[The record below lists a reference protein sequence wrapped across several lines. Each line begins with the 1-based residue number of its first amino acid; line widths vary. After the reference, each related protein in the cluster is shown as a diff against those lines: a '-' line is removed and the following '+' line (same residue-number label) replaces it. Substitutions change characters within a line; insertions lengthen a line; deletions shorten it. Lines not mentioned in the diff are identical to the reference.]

1 MKKKFMVTLIVV
13 CVLLPAMLSAAI
25 ADLSIGGTAMYNV
38 AGEQVV
44 DEFNNGDFSG
54 LADISNYTF
63 GADVRIKFL
72 LAEVD
77 VVGMY
82 GQVPATVTEPFYHEV
97 SVLTTGG
104 ISLDLL
110 GLARLGFGM
119 GPRFRVL
126 IDEDG
131 NASVYASNSSTIES
145 WDNFGDALLKSPVSY
160 RATLDFNLG
169 SLMLGVNYT
178 VDSTYTFENYAEV
191 NRLFEADRNSGKFGV
206 SLLFSL
212 L

>member
-1 MKKKFMVTLIVV
+1 
-13 CVLLPAMLSAAI
+13 LSAAI
-25 ADLSIGGTAMYNV
+25 ADLSIGATAMYNV
-38 AGEQVV
+38 SGDEVVQQVN
-44 DEFNNGDFSG
+44 DGDFSG
-54 LADISNYTF
+54 LTDISNYTF
-63 GADVRIKFL
+63 GADLRIKFL

-82 GQVPATVTEPFYHEV
+82 TPPEDSSSNHEL

-104 ISLDLL
+104 ISLDFL
-110 GLARLGFGM
+110 GFARLGLGM

-131 NASVYASNSSTIES
+131 NASVYASDSSTIES
-145 WDNFGDALLKSPVSY
+145 WDNFGDAFIKSPVAY

-169 SLMLGVNYT
+169 SIMVGVNYT
-178 VDSTYTFENYAEV
+178 VDSTYTFENYSEI
-191 NRLFEADRNSGKFGV
+191 NRLFDADTNSGKFGV

>member
-1 MKKKFMVTLIVV
+1 MKKKFLVSLIVV
-13 CVLLPAMLSAAI
+13 CVLLPAVLSAAI
-25 ADLSIGGTAMYNV
+25 ADLSIGATAMYNV
-38 AGEQVV
+38 TGDEVV
-44 DEFNNGDFSG
+44 AQFNDGDFSG
-54 LADISNYTF
+54 LTDISNYTF
-63 GADVRIKFL
+63 GADLRVKFL

-77 VVGMY
+77 VIGMY
-82 GQVPATVTEPFYHEV
+82 TPPEDSSSNHEL

-126 IDEDG
+126 IDKDG
-131 NASVYASNSSTIES
+131 NAFVYASDNTSIEN
-145 WDNFGDALLKSPVSY
+145 WNNFGDAFIKSPVSY

-169 SLMLGVNYT
+169 SIMLGVNYT
-178 VDSTYTFENYAEV
+178 VDSTYTFENYSEID
-191 NRLFEADRNSGKFGV
+191 RLFKADTNSGKFGV